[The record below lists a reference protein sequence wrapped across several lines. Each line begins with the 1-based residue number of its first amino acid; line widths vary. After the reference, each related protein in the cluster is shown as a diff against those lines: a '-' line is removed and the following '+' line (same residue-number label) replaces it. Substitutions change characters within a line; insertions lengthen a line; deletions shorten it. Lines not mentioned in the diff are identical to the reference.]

1 MITLYVHIEGLETT
15 LMEVDE
21 LPNVTDTL
29 LVGRNPR
36 RRDGKDVSFIMQEVN
51 TLILPINR
59 VVFIE
64 VMTDEQEE
72 EIETFIRE

>member
-29 LVGRNPR
+29 LIGRNPR